1 VPDLPNLANPDYVV
15 RVNRAIDHI
24 VGNLSQTL
32 KLEDVARIACFSP
45 CHFHRIFK
53 GLVGETLNVFV
64 KRVRLERAVHML
76 TYRRG
81 ATMTEIALACGF
93 SSSSDFSRS
102 FRSHYGVPPR
112 VFDVETFRRSNREAM
127 TQALTAP
134 EERHRL
140 ARLPAGDNPD
150 GFAVTLRDCPR
161 RNVAYVRVHRP
172 YEGTH
177 VMDAAARLTAWA
189 EERGLA
195 EGQWL
200 GYQWDDPEIVALEK
214 CRYDI
219 GLEVPESVVAEGD
232 VCVHTFAPMRVAE
245 LELAGG
251 VDLEMRALDW
261 LYLTWL
267 PTSGFV
273 PDDQPGFEAFDGRPF
288 AHGSEYFEFRVQL
301 PVIGAAQHPLPRR

>member
-1 VPDLPNLANPDYVV
+1 MPDLPNLANLDYVA

-24 VGNLSQTL
+24 VGNLGEPL
-32 KLEDVARIACFSP
+32 KLDDVARVACFSP

-81 ATMTEIALACGF
+81 ASLTDIALACGF

-102 FRSHYGVPPR
+102 FRGHYGVPPR
-112 VFDVETFRRSNREAM
+112 VFDVETFRRSNRESM
-127 TQALTAP
+127 QGALTATD
-134 EERHRL
+134 ERHRL
-140 ARLPAGDNPD
+140 ARLPAGSNPD
-150 GFAVTLRDCPR
+150 GFTVVLRDYPR
-161 RNVAYVRVHRP
+161 RNVAYIRVHRP

-177 VMDAAARLTAWA
+177 VMDAATRLEAWA
-189 EERGLA
+189 RARNLA
-195 EGQWL
+195 DGQWL
-200 GYQWDDPEIVALEK
+200 GYQWDDPEVVALGK

-219 GLEVPESVVAEGD
+219 GVEVPDSVVAHGE
-232 VCVHTFAPMRVAE
+232 VCIHTFAPMKTAE
-245 LELAGG
+245 VELAGG
-251 VDLEMRALDW
+251 VDLELRALDW

-273 PDDQPGFEAFDGRPF
+273 PDDQPGFEAFEGRPF
-288 AHGSEYFEFRVQL
+288 ALGTEYFELRVQL
-301 PVIGAAQHPLPRR
+301 PVISATKDGLSKR